1 MNDIKLGII
10 GSNFVT
16 DWLCE
21 SVQKTEGIILHA
33 MYSRT
38 QERGQEFAQKYG
50 IPHVFTDLD
59 TFLSSDIDAVYI
71 ASPNSLHA
79 YQSIKAM
86 EKGKHVLV
94 EKPAALSEE
103 EFDSMTA
110 CAKKNGVVLLEA
122 MRPVHD
128 EALEVIRDSLSSV
141 GPVRRAVFEFC
152 QYSSRYDKFRSGEV
166 MNAFNPAL
174 GNAAVMDIGVYAIA
188 VCVSLFGK
196 PKHITSRSVKLHNGF
211 EGMGTALFDYDTHQA
226 EVVYSKIT
234 DSVNSSVITGE
245 DGSLKLGKLS
255 TLDSLEKCIRK
266 KPGEVIFSGRE
277 VPGAGNMVFE
287 VRDFV
292 DIIQGKKSVAPYHK
306 MTRDTL
312 CVIDEI
318 RLQNGIVFPTQE
330 SN

>member
-1 MNDIKLGII
+1 MNLIKLGII

-21 SVQKTEGIILHA
+21 SVQKTEGITLHA

-38 QERGQEFAQKYG
+38 EARGQEFAGKYG
-50 IPHVFTDLD
+50 IKHVFTDLD
-59 TFLSSDIDAVYI
+59 AFLSSDIDAVYI
-71 ASPNSLHA
+71 ASPNFLHA
-79 YQSIKAM
+79 SQAIKAM

-94 EKPAALSEE
+94 EKPAALSKA
-103 EFDSMTA
+103 EFDSMIS
-110 CAKKNGVVLLEA
+110 CAQKNGVVLLEA

-128 EALEVIRDSLSSV
+128 DALKIVKDSLSSV

-152 QYSSRYDKFRSGEV
+152 QYSSRYDSFRSGEIL
-166 MNAFNPAL
+166 NAFNPAL

-188 VCVSLFGK
+188 VCLSLFGM
-196 PKHITSRSVKLHNGF
+196 PKHITSRSVKLSNGF
-211 EGMGTALFDYDTHQA
+211 EGMGTALLDYDTHQA
-226 EVVYSKIT
+226 EIVYSKIT
-234 DSVNSSVITGE
+234 DSVNPSVITGE
-245 DGSLKLGKLS
+245 DGSLKIGKLS

-266 KPGEVIFSGRE
+266 TPGEVIFSGRE
-277 VPGAGNMVFE
+277 TPGAGNMVYE

-292 DIIQGKKSVAPYHK
+292 NIIQGKMSAVPYQK

-318 RLQNGIVFPTQE
+318 RLQNAIEFPV
-330 SN
+330 